1 VGGTTPSGQKINAR
15 VGQKVILNVT
25 TDPDD
30 GGPGATSGQY
40 RLASRPEG
48 SFVLDSAGNTRS
60 GAHHLEKII
69 VILNAR

>member
-30 GGPGATSGQY
+30 GGPVATSGQY

-48 SFVLDSAGNTRS
+48 SFVLDSAGNTEVELTILRRS
-60 GAHHLEKII
+60 S
-69 VILNAR
+69 